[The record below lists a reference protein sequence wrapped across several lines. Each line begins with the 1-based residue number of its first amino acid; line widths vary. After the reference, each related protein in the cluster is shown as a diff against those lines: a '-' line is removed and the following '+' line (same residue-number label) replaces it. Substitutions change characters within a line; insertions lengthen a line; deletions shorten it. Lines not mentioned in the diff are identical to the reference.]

1 MEIFYK
7 QDAINKLSEI
17 LKKNYYCKN
26 VLVMISKGVKDKILP
41 SIVNELNM
49 AENPFKVNDERGE
62 FDLVIAVG
70 GGNICN
76 NAKIYCKE
84 RSLDLIV
91 VPTAPTSTIFFS
103 DECYKLNLNT
113 IEVVKGVSP
122 KYAIVDEKII
132 QAAPLYLAKRGFL
145 FGLSFNEILYEKEIY
160 NLLFNS
166 FENIEDLKYLLITLE
181 NGAMKLASG
190 EREGKLE
197 VMDFMIEVAKLN
209 LDITAIISLAHL
221 LSLSD
226 NFASENIL
234 IRKYKKLSEQNKN
247 LNLNYLIAA
256 DLLIST
262 FKEMFSLKKI
272 EPKIFP
278 SIQKLQ
284 KKLNNFNILVGKIKN
299 LAFFDKIIENK
310 ELFLKINVIKYRCYY
325 LAEIYKDRIKNSIKK
340 IINISPEIPDIDVCF
355 NAISVIPI
363 LDNKN
368 LLVNMLSCVGILD

>member
-62 FDLVIAVG
+62 FDLVVAVG

-103 DECYKLNLNT
+103 DESYKLNLNT

-132 QAAPLYLAKRGFL
+132 QTAPLYLAKRGFL

-310 ELFLKINVIKYRCYY
+310 ELFLKINVIKHRCYY

>member
-1 MEIFYK
+1 MEKKEKGNRKKLPRFYLYFLYFLIF
-7 QDAINKLSEI
+7 S
-17 LKKNYYCKN
+17 
-26 VLVMISKGVKDKILP
+26 
-41 SIVNELNM
+41 
-49 AENPFKVNDERGE
+49 
-62 FDLVIAVG
+62 VIG
-70 GGNICN
+70 WLL
-76 NAKIYCKE
+76 E
-84 RSLDLIV
+84 
-91 VPTAPTSTIFFS
+91 TAFS
-103 DECYKLNLNT
+103 F
-113 IEVVKGVSP
+113 
-122 KYAIVDEKII
+122 YA
-132 QAAPLYLAKRGFL
+132 LGHFTKRGFL

-310 ELFLKINVIKYRCYY
+310 ELFLKINVIKHRCYY

>member
-1 MEIFYK
+1 M
-7 QDAINKLSEI
+7 
-17 LKKNYYCKN
+17 
-26 VLVMISKGVKDKILP
+26 
-41 SIVNELNM
+41 
-49 AENPFKVNDERGE
+49 
-62 FDLVIAVG
+62 
-70 GGNICN
+70 
-76 NAKIYCKE
+76 
-84 RSLDLIV
+84 
-91 VPTAPTSTIFFS
+91 
-103 DECYKLNLNT
+103 
-113 IEVVKGVSP
+113 
-122 KYAIVDEKII
+122 
-132 QAAPLYLAKRGFL
+132 
-145 FGLSFNEILYEKEIY
+145 
-160 NLLFNS
+160 
-166 FENIEDLKYLLITLE
+166 
-181 NGAMKLASG
+181 
-190 EREGKLE
+190 
-197 VMDFMIEVAKLN
+197 
-209 LDITAIISLAHL
+209 
-221 LSLSD
+221 SD

-310 ELFLKINVIKYRCYY
+310 ELFLKINVIKHRCYY

>member
-62 FDLVIAVG
+62 FDLVVAVG

-84 RSLDLIV
+84 RGLDLIV

-132 QAAPLYLAKRGFL
+132 QAAPLYPVSYTHL
-145 FGLSFNEILYEKEIY
+145 
-160 NLLFNS
+160 
-166 FENIEDLKYLLITLE
+166 TLPTT
-181 NGAMKLASG
+181 S
-190 EREGKLE
+190 R
-197 VMDFMIEVAKLN
+197 V
-209 LDITAIISLAHL
+209 
-221 LSLSD
+221 
-226 NFASENIL
+226 
-234 IRKYKKLSEQNKN
+234 
-247 LNLNYLIAA
+247 
-256 DLLIST
+256 
-262 FKEMFSLKKI
+262 
-272 EPKIFP
+272 
-278 SIQKLQ
+278 
-284 KKLNNFNILVGKIKN
+284 
-299 LAFFDKIIENK
+299 
-310 ELFLKINVIKYRCYY
+310 
-325 LAEIYKDRIKNSIKK
+325 
-340 IINISPEIPDIDVCF
+340 
-355 NAISVIPI
+355 
-363 LDNKN
+363 
-368 LLVNMLSCVGILD
+368 